1 MGWELHVANSGEKMR
16 RSMLSRIEILQ
27 EARDTPCVCSGRYIQ
42 CAYDILLNNGID
54 ITFATSVYYVLL
66 QQGRGKYRNLM
77 IVGPA
82 NCGKTL
88 LMNPLSKIYDTF
100 CNPAT
105 GTFAWVGAQS
115 AEVIFFEWFSV
126 ESQSTALAW
135 HAIATWRIPGALPCS
150 KNTLFMWHTFWEGHA
165 HLLYEQTTIGVHH
178 WWKCRWARNRN
189 DDSPMED
196 ILLVV
201 SNTSTKS
208 NSCTVVWS
216 LLCTFCTWQSRSRC
230 PRGCRGI

>member
-1 MGWELHVANSGEKMR
+1 MKQCYILTDGSNILFFIYFPQMGWELANSGEKMR

-54 ITFATSVYYVLL
+54 ICAFATSVYVLL

-115 AEVIFFEWFSV
+115 AEVIFLNDFRWNHKVLPWHDMLLLLEGHPVHFPAPKTHFSCDILFE
-126 ESQSTALAW
+126 
-135 HAIATWRIPGALPCS
+135 
-150 KNTLFMWHTFWEGHA
+150 KGHA

-178 WWKCRWARNRN
+178 
-189 DDSPMED
+189 
-196 ILLVV
+196 
-201 SNTSTKS
+201 
-208 NSCTVVWS
+208 
-216 LLCTFCTWQSRSRC
+216 
-230 PRGCRGI
+230 

>member
-1 MGWELHVANSGEKMR
+1 MI
-16 RSMLSRIEILQ
+16 IEFTCDAYCHLGILKIVVT
-27 EARDTPCVCSGRYIQ
+27 DTPCVCSGRYIQ

-54 ITFATSVYYVLL
+54 ICAFATSVYVLL

-115 AEVIFFEWFSV
+115 AEVIFLNDFRWNPKV
-126 ESQSTALAW
+126 LPW
-135 HAIATWRIPGALPCS
+135 HDML
-150 KNTLFMWHTFWEGHA
+150 LLLEGHP
-165 HLLYEQTTIGVHH
+165 VHFPAPKTH
-178 WWKCRWARNRN
+178 FSC
-189 DDSPMED
+189 D
-196 ILLVV
+196 ILFEKD
-201 SNTSTKS
+201 TPI
-208 NSCTVVWS
+208 
-216 LLCTFCTWQSRSRC
+216 FCTSKR
-230 PRGCRGI
+230 PLVYITDGV